1 MIFNDILYRPPTEGN
16 TTMSDQFKQPDTFRF
31 STEANATKVAEA
43 KERVTRN
50 SENLVIDYLR
60 SRFGNVKLFGG
71 SNADLHEVEGKSH
84 EFVVFDGKVSFKTT
98 LIDKQGTKIVS
109 FDVPVK
115 ENKPSIYNDEI
126 DQAVTNSPVV
136 APESDIAVDTIKAF
150 PLHADLGL
158 FRLVDN
164 GDYLKVFHPVLESDK
179 EIGLVS
185 KNEYTFASDKEAFFK
200 TLLEDQ
206 IKNSSWESGY
216 ELSYIGNFNEPTIE
230 AEATPAAH
238 TVISSEDVELIEEAS
253 AQLVD
258 DVASPLALSTDTMRQ
273 RMDFEQQKT
282 EASKARLLDRIA
294 NDVHHYLAG
303 LRYSCV
309 KVQNV
314 TALGETIAN
323 VEISLVDTKG
333 DKLVAI
339 PIEITN
345 GEYKM
350 PKPEAVAEI
359 VANTEDRSSI
369 LEKEIAAEAEAK
381 ANEVDAIVAEQEQ
394 EVTAILDEDK
404 IKKTAGE
411 FGGIQ
416 YLGPVETVQLNKH
429 LTGLP
434 DDMEVGSVIYADG
447 FHWKLVSKSTQ
458 QLSKGENDASL
469 WTFAKVVPEDKAPE
483 HSLGI

>member
-1 MIFNDILYRPPTEGN
+1 
-16 TTMSDQFKQPDTFRF
+16 MSDQFKQPDTFRF
-31 STEANATKVAEA
+31 STEANAAKVAEA

-84 EFVVFDGKVSFKTT
+84 EFVIFDGKVSFKTA
-98 LIDKQGTKIVS
+98 LIDKQGTKIVA

-126 DQAVTNSPVV
+126 DLAVTNSPVV
-136 APESDIAVDTIKAF
+136 ATESDLSVDTIKAF

-164 GDYLKVFHPVLESDK
+164 GEYLKVFHPVLESDK

-185 KNEYTFASDKEAFFK
+185 KNEYTFAHDKEAFFK

-206 IKNSSWESGY
+206 VKNSSWESGY
-216 ELSYIGNFNEPTIE
+216 ELSYIGSFNEPTIE
-230 AEATPAAH
+230 AEVAPVTN
-238 TVISSEDVELIEEAS
+238 VVSVEESAIVEEAS

-273 RMDFEQQKT
+273 RLDFEQQKT
-282 EASKARLLDRIA
+282 QASQARLLDRIA
-294 NDVHHYLAG
+294 NDVHNYLSG
-303 LRYSCV
+303 LKYSCV
-309 KVQNV
+309 KVLNV
-314 TALGETIAN
+314 TANGENAAS
-323 VEISLVDTKG
+323 VEVSLVDTKG
-333 DKLVAI
+333 DKVVGI
-339 PIEITN
+339 PVEVTN
-345 GEYKM
+345 GEYKL

-359 VANTEDRSSI
+359 IEKTEDRSSI

-411 FGGIQ
+411 FGGLQ
-416 YLGPVETVQLNKH
+416 YLGPVETVQLNHH

-434 DDMEVGSVIYADG
+434 DDMEIGSVIYADG
-447 FHWKLVSKSTQ
+447 FHWKLLSKSTQ

-469 WTFAKVVPEDKAPE
+469 WTFGKVVPEDKAPE